1 MNIFRKKKKMY
12 LKNENEN
19 NYLAI
24 LRVRIMTQRFTKS
37 SNDRKGKTSNSIL
50 SVQYLCSVIH
60 AYFYLPFVDRRVAN
74 TYREKQKVNCKDI
87 VFFPKFGASFN
98 LRNFSI
104 VRSVHYNNTVHGT
117 NGTKKKYSE
126 ILKYSED
133 IYFEE
138 NLFFIP
144 MQKHAKRC

>member
-1 MNIFRKKKKMY
+1 MAQK
-12 LKNENEN
+12 L
-19 NYLAI
+19 
-24 LRVRIMTQRFTKS
+24 TKS
-37 SNDRKGKTSNSIL
+37 FNDRKEKTSNSIL

-60 AYFYLPFVDRRVAN
+60 AYFYTYLLLTGEWRIQRKTKSRGHLVFVFKIFS
-74 TYREKQKVNCKDI
+74 E
-87 VFFPKFGASFN
+87 FGASFN

-138 NLFFIP
+138 NVSFYHNAETCKAVLNKNQFP
-144 MQKHAKRC
+144 HS